1 MWLFSASSLFIF
13 SASSLFTMLNCL
25 CKTCYCFKI
34 SNSCMSVL
42 TIWTVKDMFNF
53 YSVTLPLLLFLRGG
67 REFVETNKICY
78 SFLILIQLSYIQFSQ
93 LLSSFVLV
101 LPSLLACADTDF
113 QMTEDA
119 IPWISA
125 ISHKC
130 PEMTI
135 YR

>member
-1 MWLFSASSLFIF
+1 
-13 SASSLFTMLNCL
+13 
-25 CKTCYCFKI
+25 
-34 SNSCMSVL
+34 
-42 TIWTVKDMFNF
+42 MFNF

-119 IPWISA
+119 IP
-125 ISHKC
+125 
-130 PEMTI
+130 
-135 YR
+135 